1 MATLREKI
9 IERID
14 VHIEMTEESV
24 QDSIK
29 HAATLS
35 DAETESVAYD
45 LKQIRNLKHLQEYLK
60 NANVIPS
67 TMRSTLFD
75 VLEEMMDLDI

>member
-1 MATLREKI
+1 MATLREMI
-9 IERID
+9 IDRID
-14 VHIEMTEESV
+14 LHVEMTEDSV

-45 LKQIRNLKHLQEYLK
+45 LKQIRKLKQLQETLK

-67 TMRSTLFD
+67 TMLSTLFT
-75 VLEEMMDLDI
+75 VIEEMMDLDI